1 MEQTYL
7 PGDARERIIDLMKEK
22 SMTQQ
27 ELAARTGMTVGTL
40 SRFLCGKI
48 DKLSADNVISIARIF
63 QVSTDFL
70 LGKAMT
76 GAASTTTSANS
87 GFRCRRH
94 EICIQAGWI
103 PG

>member
-27 ELAARTGMTVGTL
+27 EPAARTGMTVGTL
-40 SRFLCGKI
+40 SQFLCGKI

-70 LGKAMT
+70 LGGK
-76 GAASTTTSANS
+76 
-87 GFRCRRH
+87 
-94 EICIQAGWI
+94 
-103 PG
+103 